1 MRYVKLAALVV
12 ALLALALVAR
22 PAYAGN
28 TACAVSPDSSAPVG
42 TTFWVTCTGFT
53 PQVYANI
60 YAVEPDG
67 RASGLN
73 IYGFFPSSV
82 KADADGVVNFYF
94 ATERDGFFSTSVGNY
109 TFVVQEIGLGNTI
122 LYKQEVPITVESR
135 SEAHVGGWLYG
146 TVVSHD
152 ESGTTIV
159 FVGGGFAP
167 FDQVNP
173 WVTQPEGAKCSGL
186 GIDQLTLG
194 ALGAGGSSLWSG
206 PDTVKA
212 DASGNIAFSI
222 HFNPSACIGTYTVT
236 VRSPGSG
243 IAAEATGIVTGM
255 PVTETGGAFVWV
267 SPDPVTVFGSS
278 FAVYGSGYP
287 ANSIVNCW
295 FTRPDG
301 RVLSFINVD
310 AKTDA
315 GGSFSTGAKLDDFL
329 PYTSSE
335 PGTWYVTCAT
345 PNRSDLAIASFTA
358 IAPAID
364 P

>member
-53 PQVYANI
+53 PLVYANI

-73 IYGFFPSSV
+73 IYGFFPDTV

-94 ATERDGFFSTSVGNY
+94 ATEFDGLFSTSVGKY

-135 SEAHVGGWLYG
+135 AENNSSAYLTATADGY
-146 TVVSHD
+146 VVSFW
-152 ESGTTIV
+152 GW
-159 FVGGGFAP
+159 GFAP
-167 FDQVNP
+167 YEQANV
-173 WVTQPEGAKCSGL
+173 WVSQPDGAKCSGL
-186 GIDQLTLG
+186 GIDQLNLG
-194 ALGAGGSSLWSG
+194 ALGAGASSLWFG
-206 PDTVKA
+206 PQTVKA
-212 DASGNIAFSI
+212 GADGSVAFTI
-222 HFNPSACIGTYTVT
+222 VFNSSACIGDYMVT
-236 VRSPGSG
+236 VATPDKSH
-243 IAAEATGIVTGM
+243 AAEAGFRISGKS
-255 PVTETGGAFVWV
+255 VTEAGGASVWV
-267 SPDPVTVFGSS
+267 SPDPVTVFGSF

-287 ANSIVNCW
+287 ANSGVNCW

-301 RVLSFINVD
+301 RVLSFINLNVT
-310 AKTDA
+310 TDA
-315 GGSFSTGAKLDDFL
+315 SGSFSSGATLDDFP

-358 IAPAID
+358 YAPAID